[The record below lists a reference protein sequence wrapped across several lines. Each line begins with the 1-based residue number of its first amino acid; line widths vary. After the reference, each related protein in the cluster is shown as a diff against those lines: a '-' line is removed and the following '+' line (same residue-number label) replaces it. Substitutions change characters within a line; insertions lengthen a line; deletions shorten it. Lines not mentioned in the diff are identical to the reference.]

1 MRGNKAIVGILLI
14 FSMFCIG
21 AANEDKKFDE
31 NLYILE
37 ALMAVDNSK
46 HEDAV
51 GIYKE
56 LFKKTNKTTYL
67 KEALKFAFVSN
78 SSDFNEILKLAEQ
91 NLKDDPDFLR
101 IKGAK
106 LMGQNRLEEARRV
119 LENLIKKEPRPRSYI
134 MLGSLFSMQRKNE
147 EALAQFQKAYEIEKS
162 DENLIRIAD
171 FLYNKMNRKQEAV
184 SYLETSRRING
195 CTAHVCMTLIDFY
208 IQMQQFNNTIEIYE
222 NLYEIMKEKEFLN
235 KALGIYVYQKN
246 YEDAIK
252 FLKKHKHN
260 DDALMEIYAMIGDF
274 DGAYNKAKE
283 IFDKSFNL
291 EYQAKMAIYQYERD
305 SKKMTKK
312 SLDEIIYNFEKSV
325 NRLDN
330 PVYFNYYG
338 YLLIDHDVDI
348 KRGVELV
355 KKALERDPNSVYY
368 IDSLAWGY
376 FKLGECEKA
385 DELMQGVMHD
395 SEFIDSDEAKE
406 HIRMIKECLQKN
418 KK

>member
-1 MRGNKAIVGILLI
+1 MRGNKAIIGILLI
-14 FSMFCIG
+14 FSMFCTG
-21 AANEDKKFDE
+21 VANEDKKFDE

-78 SSDFNEILKLAEQ
+78 SPEFNEILKLAEQ

-106 LMGQNRLEEARRV
+106 LMGQNRFEEARRV
-119 LENLIKKEPRPRSYI
+119 LENLIKKEPKPRSYI

-147 EALAQFQKAYEIEKS
+147 EALAQFQKAYDIEKS

-208 IQMQQFNNTIEIYE
+208 IQMQQLNNTIEIYE

-368 IDSLAWGY
+368 IDSLSWGY
-376 FKLGECEKA
+376 FKLGECKKA

-395 SEFIDSDEAKE
+395 SDFIESDEAKE